1 MSNCKKQICNNFVF
15 TGLDP
20 AEPYFYQVAENN
32 RKFLHKRIQSTDAE
46 LVDIIH
52 TNANEA
58 KKGSLTNII
67 DGFFGFWDP
76 IGTVD
81 FYVNGGGPLQPGCLP
96 FKSASMYTRSKYSR
110 VRNKCTPTL

>member
-1 MSNCKKQICNNFVF
+1 MSNCKQQICNNFV

-20 AEPYFYQVAENN
+20 AEPYFYQVAKNN
-32 RKFLHKRIQSTDAE
+32 RKLLHKRIQSTDAE

-58 KKGSLTNII
+58 KKGSLTNIL

-76 IGTVD
+76 LGTVD
-81 FYVNGGGPLQPGCLP
+81 FYVNGGGPLQDGCLP
-96 FKSASMYTRSKYSR
+96 FKSHSMTKN
-110 VRNKCTPTL
+110 NKKNVNKKQEKA